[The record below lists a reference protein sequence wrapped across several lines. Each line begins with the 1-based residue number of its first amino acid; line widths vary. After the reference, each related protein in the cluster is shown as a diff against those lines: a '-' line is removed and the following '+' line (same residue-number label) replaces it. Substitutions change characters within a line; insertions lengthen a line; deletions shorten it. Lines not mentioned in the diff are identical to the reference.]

1 MSDIRILSVRGA
13 DSPHLQR
20 PPPAQSVNIHVQQQL
35 QEQSHHQQQE
45 NNNNIL
51 IEENERNH
59 VTPPPAKRA
68 KLEDHV
74 VVQQPMG
81 SFTNFGIL
89 PQSLEVGRE
98 DQVDIRIYDK
108 IITSMTSQSRPDS
121 TNPDQNR
128 LTQLDTVSSETL
140 HSFSPTPTS
149 VVTRYNV
156 PNTLDIPPY
165 FPPPHYSHQGTT
177 HIDFHTLH
185 HVTSDPYI
193 QQQSYY
199 GGQQRMTQEL
209 LTSRPESFL
218 PNLHIPQSSHQ
229 SVDRNDDLEGF
240 VRRHDE
246 LLPSDPMTHE
256 PADMLSPIN
265 VIHPGLSLE
274 DIPQTHNSDMPTAT
288 YITASDVN
296 VLKKGNYDVTMGM
309 FEHNETTTR
318 ATNQMAGN
326 SLSIKSRDVSKYVNH
341 PSSGL
346 IPVSGGANPSDV
358 FCSVPGRLSLL
369 SSTSKYKVTVA
380 EIQRRL
386 SPPECL
392 NASLLGGVLRR
403 AKSKDGG
410 KRLRDKLDKIG
421 LNLPAGR
428 RKAANVTLLTS
439 LVEGEAVHL
448 ARDFGYVC
456 ETEFPAKPLA
466 EFVCKQHSDPD
477 ILHTRKNMILAT
489 KQIVKEIQDLM
500 AQDRSPI
507 GNTRPQPILDNA
519 VQRPLTHFSSTT
531 HGFGTPAICAAMT
544 ALQHYLTEMLRYQ
557 EKKPFLNGIPTSSV
571 TSNPH
576 HDVIRLSMHQ
586 SQLPTQNISDKN
598 DK

>member
-89 PQSLEVGRE
+89 PQSLE
-98 DQVDIRIYDK
+98 
-108 IITSMTSQSRPDS
+108 SRPDS

-296 VLKKGNYDVTMGM
+296 VLKK
-309 FEHNETTTR
+309 